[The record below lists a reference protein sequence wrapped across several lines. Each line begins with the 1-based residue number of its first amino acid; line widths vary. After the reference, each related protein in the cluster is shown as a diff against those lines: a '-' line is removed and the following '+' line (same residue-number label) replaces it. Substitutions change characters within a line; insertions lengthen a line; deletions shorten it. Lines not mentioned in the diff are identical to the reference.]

1 MYPYAVVLTGMQ
13 INEPFQTSVLMQA
26 KCEEKKN
33 KNERKNNSTSLDSW
47 ESWVE
52 IHSMKKNVSVLF
64 NYSSHQL
71 VSRTVLGRYPLGNS

>member
-52 IHSMKKNVSVLF
+52 IHSMKKMCLCYLTTVHISWCPELF
-64 NYSSHQL
+64 
-71 VSRTVLGRYPLGNS
+71 